1 MFSTCAFCNAHLD
14 GDGGPS
20 GLAVGRRIAFDEWN
34 GRLWVVCP
42 RCARWNLAPLSDRLE
57 RIETLARTARQGELL
72 AATDHVALFRWRRYE
87 LIRVGTP
94 PRMELAG
101 WRYGER
107 LRTRGRARAL
117 VVVPLTVAA
126 VGLVVAANVAAGG
139 SFGFAIWNFG
149 RLADGFYVGLVGRRP
164 VRFQEPPICDHCG
177 ALLALQ
183 ARHVQYTRLVPD
195 ARHDFGVLVRC
206 PTCHREVALLT
217 GADARAIL
225 RPGLAYLNLRRS
237 SRQRADQA
245 ARVVGDAGGPD
256 HLLRDIARREPT
268 LRSLRPERQ
277 LALEMA
283 VDERAE
289 LEELERQWRAAEE
302 IAEIADGPLSTTPEL
317 ERALLNLKGNGDQPS
332 G

>member
-1 MFSTCAFCNAHLD
+1 MYTSCAFCGARLA

-20 GLAVGRRIAFDEWN
+20 GLTVGRRLAFDEWR
-34 GRLWVVCP
+34 GRLWVICP
-42 RCARWNLAPLSDRLE
+42 RCARWNLTPLADRLE
-57 RIETLARTARQGELL
+57 RIEALARAAREGTLL
-72 AATDHVALFRWRRYE
+72 AATDHVALVRWKRYE
-87 LIRVGTP
+87 LIRVGQP

-107 LRTRGRARAL
+107 LRRRRRERAL

-149 RLADGFYVGLVGRRP
+149 RLADGFYVGLVGRRR
-164 VRFQEPPICDHCG
+164 VHLDEPPICERCG
-177 ALLALQ
+177 RPLELPASE
-183 ARHVQYTRLVPD
+183 VQHARLVPD
-195 ARHDFGVLVRC
+195 ARHDVGVLVRC
-206 PTCHREVALLT
+206 PACQREASLLT
-217 GADARAIL
+217 GAAARALL

-237 SRQRADQA
+237 SRRRAEEA
-245 ARVVGDAGGPD
+245 ARALTDAGGPH
-256 HLLRDIARREPT
+256 HLLRDISRGELP

-283 VDERAE
+283 VDEQAE
-289 LEELERQWRAAEE
+289 LEVLERQWREAEE
-302 IAEIADGPLSTTPEL
+302 IAAIADGPLSTTPEL
-317 ERALLNLKGNGDQPS
+317 EQALWNLKQGVSQPS

>member
-1 MFSTCAFCNAHLD
+1 MN

-20 GLAVGRRIAFDEWN
+20 GLSVGRRFAFDEWK

-42 RCARWNLAPLSDRLE
+42 RCARWNLTPLADRLE
-57 RIETLARTARQGELL
+57 RIEALARAARAGRLL
-72 AATDHVALFRWRRYE
+72 AATDQVALFRWRRYE
-87 LIRVGTP
+87 LIRVGKP

-107 LRTRGRARAL
+107 LRTRSRERAL

-149 RLADGFYVGLVGRRP
+149 RLADGFYVGLVGRRR
-164 VRFQEPPICDHCG
+164 VRLQEPPICDHCG
-177 ALLALQ
+177 TLLELQ
-183 ARHVQYTRLVPD
+183 AKQVQYARLVPD
-195 ARHDFGVLVRC
+195 SRHDLSVLLRC
-206 PTCHREVALLT
+206 PACHHEAALVT
-217 GADARAIL
+217 GADARALL
-225 RPGLAYLNLRRS
+225 RPGLAYLNVRRS
-237 SRQRADQA
+237 SRADEA
-245 ARVVGDAGGPD
+245 ARVVGEAGGPD
-256 HLLRDIARREPT
+256 HLLRDIVRRELT

-283 VDERAE
+283 MDERAE
-289 LEELERQWRAAEE
+289 LEELERQWREAEE

-317 ERALLNLKGNGDQPS
+317 ERALRRLTGGADQPY